1 LRSGGLMRALFFAYL
16 VLVIAGLVYMTA
28 IGFIHN

>member
-1 LRSGGLMRALFFAYL
+1 LRSRGLMRALFFTYL

>member
-16 VLVIAGLVYMTA
+16 VLVVAGLVYMTA